1 MSLRIQD
8 LEEKTTGKNL
18 YSYQKGAID
27 KIFERFE
34 KSPDDY
40 HLLYQLPTGG
50 GKTVIFSEIVR
61 QYLKHHKS
69 RVLVLT
75 HRIELC
81 KQTSKMLTEFG
92 VVNKVINSKAKLDDQ
107 DDYSCFVAMVE
118 TLNNRLNDNVLDIS
132 DIGLVIIDEA
142 HYNSFTKLFKF
153 FNKSFI
159 LGVTSFE
166 KPFVRQ

>member
-1 MSLRIQD
+1 MHVVIQFRMPIKFQD
-8 LEEKTTGKNL
+8 TEEKTTGKNL

-34 KSPDDY
+34 NSPNDY

-81 KQTSKMLTEFG
+81 KQTSNMLTEFG

-107 DDYSCFVAMVE
+107 
-118 TLNNRLNDNVLDIS
+118 R
-132 DIGLVIIDEA
+132 GL
-142 HYNSFTKLFKF
+142 
-153 FNKSFI
+153 
-159 LGVTSFE
+159 
-166 KPFVRQ
+166 